1 MELSKDEV
9 KDIIN
14 TLYLAQYEL
23 DTTHGLLVT
32 DIPPA
37 NPTWT
42 IDNADVQKAILK
54 SIDFLEYRLE
64 AGK

>member
-37 NPTWT
+37 NP
-42 IDNADVQKAILK
+42 ILK

-64 AGK
+64 AGR